1 MTASLRLETTGA
13 GLSGA
18 RSGLAAAG
26 PAAASQRP
34 RLVTRGLLLRFVSAI
49 GSAMS
54 FYLLLSVV
62 PLFARSAGAGGN
74 TAGLATSALT
84 LAGVAGELVTPR
96 LAARYG
102 YRAVL
107 AGGLV
112 LLGAP
117 ALALMV
123 SGSMAVIMAVCL
135 VRGFGFGAAVVAGG
149 ALTASIIPA
158 GRRGEGLALLGVAAG
173 VPSVV
178 ALPLGVWL
186 AARIG
191 YAPVFAAGAV
201 TALAAL
207 VSVPGLPEPAPA
219 AARRRAA
226 GSRGPA
232 ARATGVLAGLRTP
245 ALVRPCI
252 AFSATTMAAG
262 VIVTFLPL
270 AATHATASMVAL
282 ALLLQAAVST
292 LTRWL
297 AGLLGDRHGPARLVT
312 PGVVGSAAG
321 LLLLALTADPIALI
335 CGAVLFGA
343 GFGVPQNAT
352 LALMYTRVPA
362 TGYGTVSALWNVA
375 YDGGMGLGAAGFGA
389 VALHAGYPPS
399 FALTAALMLATPVAV
414 ARRPG
419 RTSRTG

>member
-1 MTASLRLETTGA
+1 
-13 GLSGA
+13 
-18 RSGLAAAG
+18 
-26 PAAASQRP
+26 
-34 RLVTRGLLLRFVSAI
+34 VTRALLLRFVSAI
-49 GSAMS
+49 GSATS

-62 PLFARSAGAGGN
+62 PLFAQSAGAGDS

-117 ALALMV
+117 ALLLTV

-158 GRRGEGLALLGVAAG
+158 GRRGEGLALLGVVAG

-186 AARIG
+186 ATHIG

-201 TALAAL
+201 AALAAL
-207 VSVPGLPEPAPA
+207 VSVPGLPSPVATG
-219 AARRRAA
+219 ARPGAA
-226 GSRGPA
+226 GPRDRTPRSA
-232 ARATGVLAGLRTP
+232 GVLSGLRTP

-270 AATHATASMVAL
+270 AATHATAGTAAL
-282 ALLLQAAVST
+282 ALLLQPAVST

-297 AGLLGDRHGPARLVT
+297 AGRYGDRHGPARLVT
-312 PGVVGSAAG
+312 PGVVVSAG
-321 LLLLALTADPIALI
+321 GMLMLALTAEPIAVI
-335 CGAVLFGA
+335 CGAMLFGA
-343 GFGVPQNAT
+343 GFGVTQNAT
-352 LALMYTRVPA
+352 LSLMYTRVPA

-375 YDGGMGLGAAGFGA
+375 YDGGMGVGAAGFGA
-389 VALHAGYPPS
+389 FAAHAGYPAS
-399 FALTAALMLATPVAV
+399 FALTAILMLAMPVVIAC
-414 ARRPG
+414 RPRLSATADAQG
-419 RTSRTG
+419 GG